1 MLPPV
6 PCLRVVLP
14 ESPPPTFADLRRE
27 LGVRED
33 FPPEVLAEAQA
44 AAAAP
49 RLPSEDLTALP
60 FVTVDPETS
69 RDLDQAVHLERSG
82 DGYRVRYAIADVA
95 AFIRSG
101 GALDAEVRLRGETL
115 YAPDRRVPLHPPVLG
130 EDAASLLAGQIR
142 PAVVWDLRLDA
153 AGEPTAVDVRRALV
167 RSVAKLSYDG
177 AQQQYDAGT
186 ADDLLLLLREVGQ
199 LRQERAAQ
207 RGAVDLPTLEQEV
220 DVGPDGR
227 PVLSLRRPLPVE
239 GWNAQ
244 ISLLTGLAAAR
255 IMLDGEV
262 GLLRTM
268 PPPAE
273 EDVASLRRSA
283 LALGLPW
290 PEGMSYATAV
300 SALDPLDPR
309 AAALLVLAT
318 RLLRGAGYT
327 AFDGA
332 PPELATHSA
341 VAAAY
346 AHATAPL
353 RRLADRYVLQ
363 SCVALCAGSPV
374 PDDLRAALPELPAV
388 MAGADRAAAA
398 LARAGV
404 DLAEALVLAPRVG
417 ERFPAAVVERG
428 AERGVV
434 QLVDPPVRARCD
446 GPDLPLG
453 ATLTVELVTADPASR
468 TVLFRPAARG

>member
-1 MLPPV
+1 MPT
-6 PCLRVVLP
+6 LRVVLP
-14 ESPPPTFADLRRE
+14 VPPPTFADLRRE
-27 LGVRED
+27 LGVREE
-33 FPPEVLAEAQA
+33 FPAEALAEAQA

-49 RLPSEDLTALP
+49 RLPQEDLTALG
-60 FVTVDPETS
+60 FVTVDPATS

-82 DGYRVRYAIADVA
+82 EGYRVRYAIADVA
-95 AFIRSG
+95 AFVRPG

-115 YAPDRRVPLHPPVLG
+115 YAPDRRVPLHPPLLG
-130 EDAASLLAGQIR
+130 EDAASLLAGQVR

-153 AGEPTAVDVRRALV
+153 AGEPVAVDVRRALV
-167 RSVAKLSYDG
+167 RSVAQLSYEG
-177 AQQQYDAGT
+177 VQRQYDDGT
-186 ADDLLLLLREVGQ
+186 ADAMLLLLREVGG
-199 LRQERAAQ
+199 LRRERAAE
-207 RGAVDLPTLEQEV
+207 RGAVDLPTLDQEV
-220 DVGPDGR
+220 EVAADGR
-227 PVLSLRRPLPVE
+227 PALSLRRPLPVE

-244 ISLLTGLAAAR
+244 ISLLTGAAAAG
-255 IMLDGEV
+255 IMLEGGT

-268 PPPAE
+268 PPPADD
-273 EDVASLRRSA
+273 DVASLRRSA

-290 PEGMSYATAV
+290 PEGTSYAAAV

-327 AFDGA
+327 ALNGG
-332 PPELATHSA
+332 PPPTLTTHSA
-341 VAAAY
+341 VAQAY

-363 SCVALCAGSPV
+363 TCLALVAGSPV
-374 PDDLRAALPELPAV
+374 PDDVRAALPALPGV
-388 MAGADRAAAA
+388 MAEADRRAGA

-417 ERFPAAVVERG
+417 ERFEAAVVERG

-446 GPDLPLG
+446 GSDLPLG
-453 ATLTVELVTADPASR
+453 ARLTVELVTADPATR
-468 TVLFRPAARG
+468 TVLFRPA